1 MKFYDRKKEMAILYA
16 AKKQSQTSACF
27 TVMTGRRRIGKTALL
42 LESVKDT
49 RFVYIFVARKSEVLL
64 CAQYQP
70 VIQETLGIRIYGEIR
85 EFAQLFELLM
95 QHSQKENFTLI
106 IDEFQEFLYI
116 NPSIVSD
123 IQRICGTSF
132 GAPEC
137 IRMSYAT
144 SDENIVEAIRRIKE
158 ALAKLK

>member
-106 IDEFQEFLYI
+106 RLSSVTYNVFGTNITRLPKSISLYAV
-116 NPSIVSD
+116 PF
-123 IQRICGTSF
+123 IQ
-132 GAPEC
+132 
-137 IRMSYAT
+137 
-144 SDENIVEAIRRIKE
+144 
-158 ALAKLK
+158 

>member
-123 IQRICGTSF
+123 IQRIWDQ
-132 GAPEC
+132 
-137 IRMSYAT
+137 YHAT
-144 SDENIVEAIRRIKE
+144 SKINSLYAVPFIQ
-158 ALAKLK
+158 